1 MNNNTL
7 DLRDTSAR
15 FLEMYGV
22 PSIGAWY
29 DTEIDFLDCTWGKD
43 QAGANKMLVMSM
55 LSYVQEMVAWRHRD
69 LETSNLDEELR
80 QVLNRAKWVI
90 SNKL

>member
-7 DLRDTSAR
+7 DIRDTSAR

-29 DTEIDFLDCTWGKD
+29 DTEMDFLDCTWGKD

-55 LSYVQEMVAWRHRD
+55 LSDVQEMVERG
-69 LETSNLDEELR
+69 LTEEAR
-80 QVLNRAKWVI
+80 QTLNRVKWTI
-90 SNKL
+90 TNKL

>member
-1 MNNNTL
+1 MNNNNTL
-7 DLRDTSAR
+7 DIRDTSAR
-15 FLEMYGV
+15 FLVMYGV

-29 DTEIDFLDCTWGKD
+29 DTEIDYLDCTWGKD

-55 LSYVQEMVAWRHRD
+55 LSDVQEMVERGLA
-69 LETSNLDEELR
+69 EEAR
-80 QVLNRAKWVI
+80 QTLNRAKWVI

>member
-1 MNNNTL
+1 MNNNNTL

-15 FLEMYGV
+15 FLEVYGV

-29 DTEIDFLDCTWGKD
+29 DEAIDLHSGHK
-43 QAGANKMLVMSM
+43 GHNKMLVMSM
-55 LSYVQEMVAWRHRD
+55 LSDAQELIERGY
-69 LETSNLDEELR
+69 NEEAR
-80 QVLNRAKWVI
+80 QTLNRSKWVI

>member
-55 LSYVQEMVAWRHRD
+55 LSDVQEMVARG
-69 LETSNLDEELR
+69 LETSNLDEEAR

>member
-1 MNNNTL
+1 MNNNNTL
-7 DLRDTSAR
+7 DVRDTSAR

-29 DTEIDFLDCTWGKD
+29 DEQIDYFWKMK
-43 QAGANKMLVMSM
+43 GADKMLVMSM
-55 LSYVQEMVAWRHRD
+55 LSDVQEMVERGLA
-69 LETSNLDEELR
+69 EEAR
-80 QVLNRAKWVI
+80 QTLNRAKWVI

>member
-7 DLRDTSAR
+7 DIRDTSAR

-29 DTEIDFLDCTWGKD
+29 DTEMDFLDCTWGKD

-55 LSYVQEMVAWRHRD
+55 LSDVQEMVERG
-69 LETSNLDEELR
+69 LTEEAR
-80 QVLNRAKWVI
+80 QTLNRAKWTI
-90 SNKL
+90 TNKL